1 MKFYTKQHR
10 YTCGIDL
17 HARSLYVCILDDA
30 GNPVVHKQ
38 IKASPTALLKLIAPY
53 RSDLVIGVEC
63 MFSWYWVADFC
74 ADNDIDFV
82 LGHALYMKAIHGG
95 KAKNDRIDA
104 EKIARLL
111 KGGMFPMAY
120 VYPRQWRGTR
130 DLMRRRMRLMRQR
143 AELIAHIH
151 NTLSQY
157 NLPANT
163 DNLRYAKHREKL
175 RETFPDPSVQKSMDL
190 DLNHIDFYDEQLSK
204 LEWYLKQTAKSV
216 DKNTIIRLK
225 SIPGLGDILSLVI
238 LYEIHSIDRF
248 ERVQDFVSYCRLVK
262 CKRESAG
269 KTYGTGGAK
278 IGNAYLRWAFGE
290 AAVLFLRGNPAAQQ
304 WLAKKAQKHNKAKA
318 LTLLAHKLGRAVYF
332 MLKRETLFDQDKFLA
347 RAVRTAA
354 AVLVGLDPQM
364 QFLATILEPET
375 GDFQAFQA

>member
-1 MKFYTKQHR
+1 MKFYTKQHQ

-17 HARSLYVCILDDA
+17 HARSLYVCILDNT
-30 GNPVVHKQ
+30 GKPVLHKQ
-38 IKASPTALLKLIAPY
+38 IKASPDALLKLIAPY
-53 RSDLVIGVEC
+53 QGDLIIGVEC

-74 ADNDIDFV
+74 AEHDIEFV

-95 KAKNDRIDA
+95 KAKNDKIDS

-111 KGGMFPMAY
+111 KGGMFPCAY

-157 NLPANT
+157 NLPPTT
-163 DNLRYAKHREKL
+163 DNLRYAQHREKL
-175 RETFPDPSVQKSMDL
+175 RAHFPDTSVQKSIDL
-190 DLNHIDFYDEQLSK
+190 DLDRIDFYDEQLGK
-204 LEWYLKQTAKSV
+204 LEWYLKQTAKSF

-225 SIPGLGDILSLVI
+225 SVPGIGDILSLVL
-238 LYEIHSIDRF
+238 LYEIHDIARF
-248 ERVQDFVSYCRLVK
+248 ERVQDFASYCRLVK

-304 WLAKKAQKHNKAKA
+304 WLAKKTQKHNKAKA

-332 MLKRETLFDQDKFLA
+332 MLKRQTLFDQVKFLA
-347 RAVRTAA
+347 TS
-354 AVLVGLDPQM
+354 
-364 QFLATILEPET
+364 
-375 GDFQAFQA
+375 

>member
-1 MKFYTKQHR
+1 MKFYTKQHQ

-17 HARSLYVCILDDA
+17 HARSLYVCILDDT
-30 GNPVVHKQ
+30 GKSVVHKP
-38 IKASPTALLKLIAPY
+38 IKATPDALLKWIAPY

-63 MFSWYWVADFC
+63 MFSWYWVADLC
-74 ADNDIDFV
+74 ADSGIDFV

-95 KAKNDRIDA
+95 KAKNDKIDS

-111 KGGMFPMAY
+111 KSGMFPMAY

-157 NLPANT
+157 NLPPHS
-163 DNLRYAKHREKL
+163 DNLRYAQHREKL
-175 RETFPDPSVQKSMDL
+175 RAVFPDPSVQKSIDL
-190 DLNHIDFYDEQLSK
+190 DLNRIDFYDTQLGK
-204 LEWYLKQTAKSV
+204 LEWYLKQTAKAV
-216 DKNTIIRLK
+216 DKNAIIRLK
-225 SIPGLGDILSLVI
+225 SIHGVGDILSLVI
-238 LYEIHSIDRF
+238 LYEIHNIERF

-304 WLAKKAQKHNKAKA
+304 WLAKKTQKHNKAKA
-318 LTLLAHKLGRAVYF
+318 LTILAHKLGRAVFY
-332 MLKRETLFDQDKFLA
+332 MLKRRTLFDQDKFLA
-347 RAVRTAA
+347 AS
-354 AVLVGLDPQM
+354 
-364 QFLATILEPET
+364 
-375 GDFQAFQA
+375 

>member
-1 MKFYTKQHR
+1 MKFYTKSHH

-17 HARSLYVCILDDA
+17 HARSLYVCILDNA

-38 IKASPTALLKLIAPY
+38 IKASPTALLKLIAPF

-111 KGGMFPMAY
+111 KGGMFPCAY
-120 VYPRQWRGTR
+120 VYPRQWRSTR

-163 DNLRYAKHREKL
+163 DNLRYARHREKL

-190 DLNHIDFYDEQLSK
+190 DLNRIDFYDEQLGK
-204 LEWYLKQTAKSV
+204 LEWYLKQTAKAI
-216 DKNTIIRLK
+216 DNNTIIRLK

-304 WLAKKAQKHNKAKA
+304 WLAKKTQKHNKAKA

-347 RAVRTAA
+347 TS
-354 AVLVGLDPQM
+354 
-364 QFLATILEPET
+364 
-375 GDFQAFQA
+375 

>member
-1 MKFYTKQHR
+1 MKFYTNQHR

-17 HARSLYVCILDDA
+17 HARSLYVCILDDT
-30 GNPVVHKQ
+30 GQTVVHKQ
-38 IKASPTALLKLIAPY
+38 ISASPEALLRLITPY
-53 RSDLVIGVEC
+53 LSDLVMGVEC

-74 ADNDIDFV
+74 ADHQIEFV

-95 KAKNDRIDA
+95 KAKNDKIDS

-151 NTLSQY
+151 NTISQY
-157 NLPANT
+157 NLPPNT
-163 DNLRYAKHREKL
+163 DNLRYEKHREPL
-175 RETFPDPSVQKSMDL
+175 RQLFADASVQRSIDL
-190 DLNHIDFYDEQLSK
+190 DLDRIDFYDQQLSK
-204 LEWYLKQTAKSV
+204 LEYYLKKTAKQV
-216 DKNTIIRLK
+216 DKHAVIRLK
-225 SIPGLGDILSLVI
+225 SIQGIGDILSLVI

-269 KTYGTGGAK
+269 KSYGTGGAK

-290 AAVLFLRGNPAAQQ
+290 AAVLFLRGNPKAQQ
-304 WLAKKAQKHNKAKA
+304 WVARKTQQHNKAKA
-318 LTLLAHKLGRAVYF
+318 LTLLAHKLGRAVFF
-332 MLKRETLFDQDKFLA
+332 MLKRHTLFDQDKFLA
-347 RAVRTAA
+347 SR
-354 AVLVGLDPQM
+354 
-364 QFLATILEPET
+364 
-375 GDFQAFQA
+375 

>member
-17 HARSLYVCILDDA
+17 HARSLYVCILDDT
-30 GNPVVHKQ
+30 GQTVVHKQ
-38 IKASPTALLKLIAPY
+38 ISASPEALLRLIAPY
-53 RSDLVIGVEC
+53 QSDLVIGVEC

-74 ADNDIDFV
+74 ADHQIEFV

-95 KAKNDRIDA
+95 KAKNDKIDS

-151 NTLSQY
+151 NTISQY
-157 NLPANT
+157 NLPPNT
-163 DNLRYAKHREKL
+163 DNLRYEKHREPL
-175 RETFPDPSVQKSMDL
+175 RHLFTDVSVQRSIDL
-190 DLNHIDFYDEQLSK
+190 DLDRIDFYDQQLGT
-204 LEWYLKQTAKSV
+204 LEYYLKKTANHV
-216 DKNTIIRLK
+216 DKNAIIRLK
-225 SIPGLGDILSLVI
+225 SIRGIGDILSLVI

-269 KTYGTGGAK
+269 KSYGTGGAK

-290 AAVLFLRGNPAAQQ
+290 AAVLFLRGNPQ
-304 WLAKKAQKHNKAKA
+304 AKKWLDRKTQQHNKAKA
-318 LTLLAHKLGRAVYF
+318 LTLLAHKLGRAVF
-332 MLKRETLFDQDKFLA
+332 HMLKRHTLFDQDKFLA
-347 RAVRTAA
+347 TR
-354 AVLVGLDPQM
+354 
-364 QFLATILEPET
+364 
-375 GDFQAFQA
+375 

>member
-1 MKFYTKQHR
+1 MKFYTKQHQ

-17 HARSLYVCILDDA
+17 HARSLYVCILDES
-30 GNPVVHKQ
+30 GKPVVHKQ
-38 IKASPTALLKLIAPY
+38 IKASPEALLKVISPY
-53 RSDLVIGVEC
+53 RSDLAIGVEC

-95 KAKNDRIDA
+95 KAKNDKIDA

-157 NLPANT
+157 NLPPNT
-163 DNLRYAKHREKL
+163 DNLRYARHRENL
-175 RETFPDPSVQKSMDL
+175 RERFPDPSVQKSIDL
-190 DLNHIDFYDEQLSK
+190 DLNRIDFYDEQLGQ

-225 SIPGLGDILSLVI
+225 SIPGIGDILSLVI
-238 LYEIHSIDRF
+238 LYEIHHIDRF

-290 AAVLFLRGNPAAQQ
+290 AAVLFLRGNTPAQQ
-304 WLAKKAQKHNKAKA
+304 WLAKKTQKHNKAKA
-318 LTLLAHKLGRAVYF
+318 LTILAHKLGRAVFY
-332 MLKRETLFDQDKFLA
+332 MLKRRTLFDQDKFLA
-347 RAVRTAA
+347 TS
-354 AVLVGLDPQM
+354 
-364 QFLATILEPET
+364 
-375 GDFQAFQA
+375 

>member
-1 MKFYTKQHR
+1 MKFYTKQHH

-17 HARSLYVCILDDA
+17 HARSLYICILDDT
-30 GNPVVHKQ
+30 GNSVVHKQ
-38 IKASPTALLKLIAPY
+38 IKASPNALLKLIAPY
-53 RSDLVIGVEC
+53 RSDLIIGVEC
-63 MFSWYWVADFC
+63 MFSWYWVADLC
-74 ADNDIDFV
+74 ADHDIDFV

-95 KAKNDRIDA
+95 KAKNDKIDS

-157 NLPANT
+157 NLPPNT
-163 DNLRYAKHREKL
+163 DNLRYAQHRQKL
-175 RETFPDPSVQKSMDL
+175 RDVFPDLSVQKSIDL
-190 DLNHIDFYDEQLSK
+190 DLNRINFYDEQLSK

-225 SIPGLGDILSLVI
+225 SIHGIGDILSLVI
-238 LYEIHSIDRF
+238 LYEIHNIDRF

-304 WLAKKAQKHNKAKA
+304 WLKKKTQQHNKAKA
-318 LTLLAHKLGRAVYF
+318 LTILAHKLGRAVFY
-332 MLKRETLFDQDKFLA
+332 MLKRRTLFDPDKFLA
-347 RAVRTAA
+347 TS
-354 AVLVGLDPQM
+354 
-364 QFLATILEPET
+364 
-375 GDFQAFQA
+375 